1 MLIAMSE
8 RDIQRFKVLN
18 DLRDH
23 RISQMD
29 AADILHLSTRQ
40 VRRLLSLLNEQGA
53 SAFLINRLSTYL

>member
-1 MLIAMSE
+1 
-8 RDIQRFKVLN
+8 
-18 DLRDH
+18 
-23 RISQMD
+23 MD

>member
-1 MLIAMSE
+1 M
-8 RDIQRFKVLN
+8 LN

-53 SAFLINRLSTYL
+53 SAFLVNRLSTYL